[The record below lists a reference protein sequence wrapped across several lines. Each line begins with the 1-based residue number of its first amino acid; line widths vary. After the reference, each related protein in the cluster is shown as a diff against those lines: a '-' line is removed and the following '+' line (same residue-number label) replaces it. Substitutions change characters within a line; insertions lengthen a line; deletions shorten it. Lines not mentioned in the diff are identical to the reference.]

1 MYLVLKERVL
11 DLLRKF
17 KKEPLGILGV
27 AILLFFTII
36 AIIGPYVAPF
46 EPYRMGT
53 DYLAD
58 PSWDHPMGT
67 DDAGRDIFSQFLYG
81 TRISLFIGILASAL
95 STFIGTIIGSIAG
108 YFGGKTDYILMRVTD
123 SFMVIPRFFLA
134 LVIVAIFGST
144 IWNLIFVIGMLGW
157 PSPARLL
164 RSQFLAHK
172 EIAYVDA
179 ARTLGISD
187 RSIIFDEIL
196 PNAFSP
202 VIVNSALEI
211 GFAILLESELSF
223 LGLGDP
229 NLWSWGYMIFSG
241 KRYVFNAPW
250 LLLFPAIGISLVVI
264 AFSLIGNT
272 LNKIFNPRFY
282 LGKKI

>member
-1 MYLVLKERVL
+1 MKERFL
-11 DLLRKF
+11 DLLRKY
-17 KKEPLGILGV
+17 KKEPLGILG
-27 AILLFFTII
+27 L
-36 AIIGPYVAPF
+36 AIIIFFFLIALIGPFIAPYD
-46 EPYRMGT
+46 PYHLGT

-58 PSWDHPMGT
+58 PSFEHLMGT
-67 DDAGRDIFSQFLYG
+67 DDGGRDIFSQFLYG
-81 TRISLFIGILASAL
+81 TRISLIIGISASAF
-95 STFIGTIIGSIAG
+95 STILGTIIGSISG
-108 YFGGKTDYILMRVTD
+108 YFGGKVDYFLMRITD

-134 LVIVAIFGST
+134 LVIVAIFGSSFLN
-144 IWNLIFVIGMLGW
+144 IIFVIGILGW

-164 RSQFLAHK
+164 RSQFLTHK

-179 ARTLGISD
+179 ARTLGSSD
-187 RSIIFDEIL
+187 LNIIWDEIL

-241 KRYVFNAPW
+241 KRYIFSAPW

>member
-1 MYLVLKERVL
+1 LKERVL

-17 KKEPLGILGV
+17 KKEKLGILG
-27 AILLFFTII
+27 ISIILFFFLLGL
-36 AIIGPYVAPF
+36 IGPFFAPY
-46 EPYRMGT
+46 EPYRIGT

-58 PSWDHPMGT
+58 PSWEHLMGT
-67 DDAGRDIFSQFLYG
+67 DDSGRDVFSQFLYG
-81 TRISLFIGILASAL
+81 TRVSLIIGILASAL
-95 STFIGTIIGSIAG
+95 STVIGTIVGSLAG
-108 YFGGKTDYILMRVTD
+108 YFGGRVDYLLMRMTD
-123 SFMVIPRFFLA
+123 AFMVIPRFFLA
-134 LVIVAIFGST
+134 LVIVAIFGSSF
-144 IWNLIFVIGMLGW
+144 WNVVFVIGILGW

-179 ARTLGISD
+179 ARTIGASD
-187 RSIIFDEIL
+187 MNIIWDEIL

-241 KRYVFNAPW
+241 KRYIFAAPW

-264 AFSLIGNT
+264 AFSLVGNT